1 MFGSVPADEA
11 LYEID
16 GFGEITDEGP
26 EARWMLI
33 ARGYMLGLQGR
44 FGEGLELIAEA
55 RRLLEELGDRVMH
68 AATSHGWSGI
78 ALLKGDAQGAV
89 YDLRRSVRE
98 LEELG
103 EQGFRSTSLAY
114 LAVALQAAGRPEEAE
129 RAALDSEA
137 ISAPDDFINFAMG
150 RGARA
155 LVLAGRGELEQA
167 EELARSAV
175 EYALRTDFPLT
186 TADALAALAR
196 VLRETDRQRQA
207 EEALAQAAELYEAK
221 GAGACLSRLYEI
233 AGAR

>member
-1 MFGSVPADEA
+1 VSQSA
-11 LYEID
+11 LLAVR
-16 GFGEITDEGP
+16 GF
-26 EARWMLI
+26 A
-33 ARGYMLGLQGR
+33 LGLQGR
-44 FGEGLELIAEA
+44 FEEGLELMAEGREIVA
-55 RRLLEELGDRVMH
+55 ELGDRLMH
-68 AATSHGWSGI
+68 GANAHGWCDI
-78 ALLKGDAQGAV
+78 ALMAGDAEGAV
-89 YDLRRSVRE
+89 DEARTSIRE

-155 LVLAGRGELEQA
+155 LVLVGRGELEQA

-175 EYALRTDFPLT
+175 EYAFRTDFPLIR
-186 TADALAALAR
+186 ADALAALAR
-196 VLRETDRQRQA
+196 VLRETGRQAEA
-207 EEALAQAAELYEAK
+207 EEALAQAVELYEAK

-233 AGAR
+233 AGTT